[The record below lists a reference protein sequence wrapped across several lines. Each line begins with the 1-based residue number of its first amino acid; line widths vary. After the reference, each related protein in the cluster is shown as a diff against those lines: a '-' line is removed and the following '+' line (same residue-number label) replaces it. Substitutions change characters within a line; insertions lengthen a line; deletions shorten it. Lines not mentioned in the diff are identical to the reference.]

1 MKITIRFAETS
12 DISVLKAIWK
22 ICFGDDDTYIN
33 FFYEHCFCAENTVVA
48 SIYNQ
53 VVGVVYMLPATL
65 GDKTF
70 LYGYAVGVLP
80 EFRGNNICE
89 KMHIFIK
96 EYVEKNGY
104 IYGLHPAN
112 TKLFD
117 YYRRIGLRDMFTL
130 RTYDASSCEIGA
142 SYDIQDISSAEYFH
156 LRKLCFPH
164 MVLWDEN
171 MISYI
176 CKEAVQFG
184 GLVKK
189 IWIGTEEKIFL
200 AKKDKDTLYIKETTM
215 TDSEIQQVSGYM
227 KAYFGVK
234 QILYILPNTSNLG
247 TEEVMILGFGEKNKD
262 VYMNLF
268 LD

>member
-1 MKITIRFAETS
+1 MEVTIRFAETS
-12 DISVLKAIWK
+12 DTDALKTIWK
-22 ICFGDDDTYIN
+22 ICFGDGDAYIN

-48 SIYNQ
+48 SIDNQ
-53 VVGVVYMLPATL
+53 VVGVVYMLPAVF

-96 EYVEKNGY
+96 KYAEKNGFV
-104 IYGLHPAN
+104 YGLHPAN

-117 YYRRIGLRDMFTL
+117 YYRRIGLHDMYTL

-142 SYDIQDISSAEYFH
+142 SYTIQDVSPEEYFC

-164 MVLWDEN
+164 MVLWEEN

-184 GLVKK
+184 GFVKK
-189 IWIGTEEKIFL
+189 IWIGAEERIFL
-200 AKKDKDTLYIKETTM
+200 AKKNNDMLYIKETTM
-215 TDSEIQQVSGYM
+215 TDPEIQQASGYI
-227 KAYFGVK
+227 KEYFDVK
-234 QILYILPNTSNLG
+234 QMIFTLPNTSDLG
-247 TEEVMILGFGEKNKD
+247 TEEVMILGFGEKNTD